1 MSGVLVR
8 QAAVF
13 QARATKAQM
22 EVITRWIGCDRF
34 VWNQCVELV
43 DGIRLINRFSE
54 AEPADRL
61 PYPGLTELAGMLPGL
76 KGANPWLNEA
86 PAISLVDVTRR
97 YDASRRKALNDLASG
112 KPKAARAGFPSFAK
126 KRDGYGSVYLTGQGL
141 KLEATD
147 AGRGRGVV
155 ILPKLEG
162 DLARL
167 RLRGGRWPNGHIN
180 SARLKLHNGKL
191 FLSVQW
197 DGPAPTGR
205 KPMPTPP
212 RGPVLGVDLG
222 LTDLV
227 AESTG
232 VKHAA
237 PKLLRQREEERA
249 ILQRRFS
256 RQDRKEKLAKS
267 RRRSM
272 RQRRRQQKI
281 ARLHRQ
287 VRNRR
292 QDHLHQLS
300 HALIAK
306 ARVIGLET
314 LGIKALARGRHAKS
328 VHDAGWGELVRQ
340 IDYKAGWHQR
350 EIRRMRRF
358 DRSTGCCPDCG
369 TVGPRL
375 EEGIQQWT
383 CAACGVVQD
392 RDIAAAR
399 WIALHAKAPP
409 QGMGNAG
416 SVARRRGLGLR
427 RKRACKPVAEAE
439 GAANVH
445 LSALTGNPAASGV
458 ESE

>member
-1 MSGVLVR
+1 MTGVLVR

-13 QARATKAQM
+13 QACATLAQM
-22 EVITRWIGCDRF
+22 EIITRWIGCDRF
-34 VWNQCVELV
+34 VWNELV
-43 DGIRLINRFSE
+43 AMTDGIRLINRTSE
-54 AEPADRL
+54 AQGTERL
-61 PYPGLTELAGMLPGL
+61 RYPDAFGLAGMLPGL
-76 KGANPWLNEA
+76 KSANPWLNEP

-97 YDASRRKALNDLASG
+97 YDASRRKALKDLTSG
-112 KPKAARAGFPSFAK
+112 KPRESRAGFPSWAK

-141 KLEATD
+141 KFEASN
-147 AGRGRGVV
+147 AERGRGVV

-167 RLRGGRWPNGHIN
+167 KLRGGRWPNGHIN

-197 DGPAPTGR
+197 DGPAPAGR
-205 KPMPTPP
+205 KPLPAPP
-212 RGPVLGVDLG
+212 RGPVLGIDLG

-232 VKHAA
+232 IKHAA
-237 PKLLRQREEERA
+237 PKLLRQREEELA
-249 ILQRRFS
+249 TLQRRFS
-256 RQDRKEKLAKS
+256 RQDRKEKLSKS
-267 RRRSM
+267 KRRSN

-281 ARLHRQ
+281 AQLHRQ

-314 LGIKALARGRHAKS
+314 LGIKAMARGRHAKS

-340 IDYKAGWHQR
+340 IGYKAEWHHR

-358 DRSTGCCPDCG
+358 DRSTGCCPDCR

-375 EEGIQQWT
+375 EEDIREWV
-383 CAACGVVQD
+383 CAECGVIHD
-392 RDIAAAR
+392 RDIASAR
-399 WIALHAKAPP
+399 WIALNAKTP
-409 QGMGNAG
+409 QGIVGDAG
-416 SVARRRGLGLR
+416 SVAQRRGLGLR
-427 RKRACKPVAEAE
+427 RKRACKPTAEVE
-439 GAANVH
+439 GAVNVH
-445 LSALTGNPAASGV
+445 LQPITGNSVGAGV